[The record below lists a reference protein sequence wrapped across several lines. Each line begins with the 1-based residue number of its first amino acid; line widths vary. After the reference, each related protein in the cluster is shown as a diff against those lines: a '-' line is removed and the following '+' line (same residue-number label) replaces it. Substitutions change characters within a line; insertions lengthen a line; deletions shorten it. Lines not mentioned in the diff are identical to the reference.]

1 MRQTTQLTAAT
12 SFVYVQETHTW
23 AIPVK
28 TTLGA

>member
-12 SFVYVQETHTW
+12 SFVNDQEENTW